1 MNKYIKILP
10 LTLLLF
16 STNQWFA
23 EGTWIK
29 KQPWYGDAY
38 DDYQEDTIQH
48 ADLHISRNGRTYLID
63 LLYSRSEDILTTL
76 KEIFEAN
83 ISSGDMTL
91 SHNSTTNSI
100 IARFAE
106 NGDESLIHELCDVL
120 NSLDRQTGQVLI
132 DVLVV
137 ELNLSDRDVFD
148 VEYKELF
155 SNVAGTTNSLVN
167 VAVDHGNINLSDPN
181 TNANGFKALITSGAK
196 MKAFINAYQQK
207 GKATVV
213 SSPHI
218 VTANHREAIFKTGEK
233 VPLIES
239 TRPSTN
245 GPINSY
251 KVEEVGLQLKVTP
264 HINRSGDIDLQVYQ
278 TIDAITNYDE
288 KNYTARISNREAT
301 TNLTLRNGDTMILG
315 GFIQEQKDITQN
327 RIPILGDIPFIGKA
341 FRSTNNSKTKTE
353 LMVFITPKIIMN
365 PEDQKAITQNMV
377 NRRSKE
383 HQNLAKK
390 LLEIRK
396 QEISPLE
403 ANQEIVLDRRSTDWE
418 YTLDK
423 EIVDNI
429 AWITPKEIDVT
440 DIKFEKKGDAPFG
453 YGYNRSIFPAPVRTY
468 VRPSDGMLFRK
479 KFYLDEDKEYK
490 SFTLKIASDNAAA
503 IYINKKQ
510 VDLDIMMKMKDGHEF
525 TYWNREV
532 TIPVNAIKKGKN
544 ELVVLLANDKDS
556 TDAYLDIMI
565 LGNKE
570 EEKGKKKVEK
580 NKKKEIKEVKDKKKE
595 VKR

>member
-1 MNKYIKILP
+1 MSKNKVISIL
-10 LTLLLF
+10 LVLSLLYPSF
-16 STNQWFA
+16 CFA
-23 EGTWIK
+23 EGENINN
-29 KQPWYGDAY
+29 QPWMGEAY
-38 DDYQEDTIQH
+38 DDYQAELTQH
-48 ADLHISRNGRTYLID
+48 ADMHVTRNGRTYLID
-63 LLYSRSEDILTTL
+63 LLFSRSEDVLATL
-76 KEIFEAN
+76 KEVFESDLSDGN
-83 ISSGDMTL
+83 MTL
-91 SHNSTTNSI
+91 SQNATTNTI
-100 IARFAE
+100 LARFSDKS
-106 NGDESLIHELCDVL
+106 DESLINELCDVIY
-120 NSLDRQTGQVLI
+120 SLDRQTGQVLI

-137 ELNLSDRDVFD
+137 ELNLTDRDIFD

-155 SNVAGTTNSLVN
+155 TNVAGTTNSLVN
-167 VAVDHGNINLSDPN
+167 LAVDHGHVNTSDPS
-181 TNANGFKALITSGAK
+181 TTATGFKVLVTSGAK

-301 TNLTLRNGDTMILG
+301 TNLSLKNGDTMILG
-315 GFIQEQKDITQN
+315 GFIQEQKDISEN
-327 RIPILGDIPFIGKA
+327 RVPILGNLPIIGKA
-341 FRSTNNSKTKTE
+341 FRSTTNTKTKTE

-365 PEDQKAITQNMV
+365 PEDQKAVTQNLIS
-377 NRRSKE
+377 RRSGE
-383 HQNLAKK
+383 HQRLSKK
-390 LLEIRK
+390 YLEIRK
-396 QEISPLE
+396 QEMTPLTP
-403 ANQEIVLDRRSTDWE
+403 NQEIILDRRSKGWE

-423 EIVDNI
+423 KIVD
-429 AWITPKEIDVT
+429 DVT
-440 DIKFEKKGDAPFG
+440 WYCPDELDVSDINFEKKGDAPFG

-468 VRPSDGMLFRK
+468 VKPSDGMIFKRD
-479 KFYLDEDKEYK
+479 FVLDETKNYE
-490 SFTLKIASDNAAA
+490 SFIIKVASDNAATV
-503 IYINKKQ
+503 YINKKQ
-510 VDLDIMMKMKDGHEF
+510 VDFDVMMKMVDGHEF

-532 TIPVNAIKKGKN
+532 TVPASSIKKGHN
-544 ELVVLLANDKDS
+544 ELVVLLANSKDS

-565 LGNKE
+565 IGNKA
-570 EEKGKKKVEK
+570 
-580 NKKKEIKEVKDKKKE
+580 DR
-595 VKR
+595 KRKR